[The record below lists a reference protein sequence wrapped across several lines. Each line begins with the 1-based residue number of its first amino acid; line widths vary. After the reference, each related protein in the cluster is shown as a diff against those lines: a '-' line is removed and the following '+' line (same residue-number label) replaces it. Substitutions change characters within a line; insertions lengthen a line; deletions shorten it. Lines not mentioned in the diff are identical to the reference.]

1 MGWVRV
7 VFYPA
12 DITPTH
18 AFTCVDGV
26 PNIISTTSF
35 VLRVS
40 VCENLRSV
48 ISSSMRVWIF
58 YV

>member
-7 VFYPA
+7 VFYPTGV
-12 DITPTH
+12 TPTH
-18 AFTCVDGV
+18 TFTYVDGV

-40 VCENLRSV
+40 VCETIPV
-48 ISSSMRVWIF
+48 P
-58 YV
+58 